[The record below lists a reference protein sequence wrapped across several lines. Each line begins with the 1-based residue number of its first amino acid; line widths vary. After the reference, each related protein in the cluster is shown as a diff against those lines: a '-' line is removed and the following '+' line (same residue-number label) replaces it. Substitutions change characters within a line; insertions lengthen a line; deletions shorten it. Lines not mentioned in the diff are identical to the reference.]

1 MFRENTSQMKK
12 LNILFIL
19 FLFSIAANAQTGTK
33 GIICSNIHYKTTEIA
48 PENFIITEA
57 VTAYDFAL
65 NLSYLHHISQN
76 LKANY
81 LSLPIVVISGNPLDE
96 KSLKEL
102 KMSDVLKYQFSSG
115 GETMAIYGARGQ
127 YGILHLYLKSEIP
140 NKKEL

>member
-57 VTAYDFAL
+57 VTTYDLAL

-76 LKANY
+76 LKSDY
-81 LSLPIVVISGNPLDE
+81 LTLPIVIKDGSPMGE

-102 KMSDVLKYQFSSG
+102 RMSDVLKYQFTSG
-115 GETMAIYGARGQ
+115 GITMAIYGARAK
-127 YGILHLYLKSEIP
+127 YGILNLYLKE
-140 NKKEL
+140 